1 MSDEIQEMQDMQD
14 TPTPVVVATPS
25 SIDDLTVAMALQG
38 RVKRIELY
46 GAFVDIGIGLDGLL
60 HISQLGQPNV
70 RNVEDV
76 VKVGETITVYVL
88 KIDRDARRIALSLE
102 RPAAV
107 SWDTLHEGDIVK
119 GKVIR
124 IENFGVFVEFG
135 AERAG
140 MIHVSELAAGYVN
153 APEDVVKLND
163 EVTAQIIK
171 LNRKKK
177 RIDLSIKK
185 LEEKENARAVAEVE
199 AEQQAEPSMTAME
212 MALRR
217 AMGTPGAPPVVD
229 PYENDRGSGTRRPDK
244 GNRRRD
250 NNRRHHDHDDM
261 EDIFERTL
269 RSHKR

>member
-1 MSDEIQEMQDMQD
+1 MSDEMQDIQEVQ
-14 TPTPVVVATPS
+14 TPVTVAAPAS
-25 SIDDLTVAMALQG
+25 VDDLTVAMALQG
-38 RVKRIELY
+38 KVKRIELY
-46 GAFVDIGIGLDGLL
+46 GAFVDIGVGLDGLL

-76 VKVGETITVYVL
+76 VKVGDTITVYVL
-88 KIDRDARRIALSLE
+88 KIDREARRIALSLE
-102 RPAAV
+102 QPAAI

-124 IENFGVFVEFG
+124 IEQFGVFVEFG

-199 AEQQAEPSMTAME
+199 AEQQTEPSMTAME
-212 MALRR
+212 MAMRR
-217 AMGTPGAPPVVD
+217 AMGTPGGAPVVD
-229 PYENDRGSGTRRPDK
+229 PYENDRGSGVRRQDK
-244 GNRRRD
+244 GSRRRD
-250 NNRRHHDHDDM
+250 NRRHRDDDDM
-261 EDIFERTL
+261 EHIFERTL
-269 RSHKR
+269 RSHKN